1 MLMDESDMKELFLIR
16 QQFRDHKIPKSQ
28 LEKTHVEF
36 TEKFSQCFDMIC
48 SESCDDMILNKM
60 LNARRLVSSGNM
72 TQHDASV
79 LVGQNLVDKYVIPTM
94 ESQNQ

>member
-1 MLMDESDMKELFLIR
+1 MDESAMKELFLIR
-16 QQFRDHKIPKSQ
+16 QKFRDNKIPKSQ
-28 LEKTHVEF
+28 LKKTHVAF

-48 SESCDDMILNKM
+48 SESCDDIMLNKM

-94 ESQNQ
+94 EAKKQ